1 MNLNIFT
8 RINFKKKLIDSVNIF
23 EPIEVQIFKH
33 LNTKKWTSFVINII

>member
-8 RINFKKKLIDSVNIF
+8 RINLIDSVNIF